1 MQQSPM
7 NYSRKQIEDF
17 WQQVERT
24 LDQLLSSQRDMQLE
38 AEPLLNA
45 YRTSLQKIDRN
56 LTFHFECESEQGPVE
71 MVFGCDGYPESI
83 HAVLSLVGAAP
94 ELNGISFR
102 AFNGRYDPVPAF
114 VNMGDELCEIDEFW
128 CSLRE
133 LNGKLQLAIYMS
145 DVPRILDMDPRV
157 EAVMILLDA
166 LIGEYELMTRI
177 WSLDWYELPAEP
189 LDYGLMP
196 LSDLRYAFDRV
207 KDRVQPVGI
216 TIH

>member
-1 MQQSPM
+1 M

-17 WQQVERT
+17 WQQVEST
-24 LDQLLSSQRDMQLE
+24 LDQLLSSQRDLQFE

-94 ELNGISFR
+94 ELQGINFR

-114 VNMGDELCEIDEFW
+114 INMGDELCEISEFW

-133 LNGKLQLAIYMS
+133 LNGKLQLAIYMT
-145 DVPRILDMDPRV
+145 DAPRVLEMDPRV

-177 WSLDWYELPAEP
+177 WSLDWYELPVEP
-189 LDYGLMP
+189 LDYGLIP
-196 LSDLRYAFDRV
+196 LADLRQAFDRIKDQV
-207 KDRVQPVGI
+207 KPVGI

>member
-1 MQQSPM
+1 
-7 NYSRKQIEDF
+7 
-17 WQQVERT
+17 
-24 LDQLLSSQRDMQLE
+24 
-38 AEPLLNA
+38 
-45 YRTSLQKIDRN
+45 
-56 LTFHFECESEQGPVE
+56 
-71 MVFGCDGYPESI
+71 
-83 HAVLSLVGAAP
+83 
-94 ELNGISFR
+94 
-102 AFNGRYDPVPAF
+102 
-114 VNMGDELCEIDEFW
+114 MGDELCEIDEFW

-196 LSDLRYAFDRV
+196 LADLRYAFDQI

>member
-1 MQQSPM
+1 M

-17 WQQVERT
+17 WQQIERT
-24 LDQLLSSQRDMQLE
+24 LDQLLSSQRDMQFE

-94 ELNGISFR
+94 ELNGINFR
-102 AFNGRYDPVPAF
+102 AFNERHDPVPAF

-133 LNGKLQLAIYMS
+133 LNGKLQLAIYMT
-145 DVPRILDMDPRV
+145 DAPRILEMDPRV

-177 WSLDWYELPAEP
+177 WSLDWYELPADP

-196 LSDLRYAFDRV
+196 LADLRQAFDRI